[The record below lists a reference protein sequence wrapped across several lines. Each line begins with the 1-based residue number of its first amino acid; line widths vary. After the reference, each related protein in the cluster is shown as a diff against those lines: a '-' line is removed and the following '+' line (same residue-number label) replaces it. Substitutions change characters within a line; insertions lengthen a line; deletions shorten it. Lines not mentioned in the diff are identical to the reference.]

1 MFAVPTMTGNHG
13 LLFIL
18 ALVIGS
24 VVQALT
30 FIIIMKP
37 VNPNEMVEFEEK
49 EEEEIDF
56 KDLKIS

>member
-1 MFAVPTMTGNHG
+1 MTGNHG

-18 ALVIGS
+18 ALIIGS
-24 VVQALT
+24 LAQAIT
-30 FIIIMKP
+30 FILIMKP
-37 VNPNEMVEFEEK
+37 VDPNEMVEFEEK

>member
-1 MFAVPTMTGNHG
+1 MTGNHG

-37 VNPNEMVEFEEK
+37 VNPNEMVEIEEK

-56 KDLKIS
+56 KDLKIF